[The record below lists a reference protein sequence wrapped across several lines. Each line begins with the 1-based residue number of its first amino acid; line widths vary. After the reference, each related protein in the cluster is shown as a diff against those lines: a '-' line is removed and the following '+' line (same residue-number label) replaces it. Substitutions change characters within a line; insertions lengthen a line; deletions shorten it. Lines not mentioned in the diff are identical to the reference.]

1 MNKYET
7 PILLIIEDTFGTVSQ
22 TFFTLNFLFFVN
34 YFIFVKIFGALIS
47 CALRMSENFY
57 GTGETFL
64 FTFYPEF
71 QFFPWTGDNLF
82 FVKGNA
88 DSILIGAGE

>member
-1 MNKYET
+1 
-7 PILLIIEDTFGTVSQ
+7 
-22 TFFTLNFLFFVN
+22 
-34 YFIFVKIFGALIS
+34 
-47 CALRMSENFY
+47 MSENFY